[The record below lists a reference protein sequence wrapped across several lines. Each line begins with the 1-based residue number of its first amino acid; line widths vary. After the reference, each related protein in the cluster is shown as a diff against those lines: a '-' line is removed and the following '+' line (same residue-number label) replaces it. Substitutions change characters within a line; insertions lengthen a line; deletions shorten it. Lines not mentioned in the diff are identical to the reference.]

1 MDKYKY
7 KRRQVRE
14 LQDDLDTMSRT
25 YDSLTSEENSIELVI
40 SESEGK
46 VTMSKKQLDEQH
58 NKLDRVSKQLVR
70 YARDIRSAKG
80 KKSQTTE
87 EEDIDLREMSEFNK
101 TISSTLFSSVQNYPD
116 ALSTL
121 SSLLYQSNIPIPTG
135 TGTPQGGSRS
145 SSRASSVASLLSVK
159 SDTARSI
166 QSVTLGADFSPSG
179 SAKGSTDSSPRSVA
193 SSSPRSATGGMKGAS
208 RPTSAASR
216 GSKGSRK

>member
-1 MDKYKY
+1 
-7 KRRQVRE
+7 
-14 LQDDLDTMSRT
+14 
-25 YDSLTSEENSIELVI
+25 VI

-46 VTMSKKQLDEQH
+46 VTTSKKQLDEQH
-58 NKLDRVSKQLVR
+58 NELDRVSKQLVR

-80 KKSQTTE
+80 KKTQTTE

-145 SSRASSVASLLSVK
+145 SSRASSVASLLSIK
-159 SDTARSI
+159 SDTARSV

-208 RPTSAASR
+208 RPTSAASK